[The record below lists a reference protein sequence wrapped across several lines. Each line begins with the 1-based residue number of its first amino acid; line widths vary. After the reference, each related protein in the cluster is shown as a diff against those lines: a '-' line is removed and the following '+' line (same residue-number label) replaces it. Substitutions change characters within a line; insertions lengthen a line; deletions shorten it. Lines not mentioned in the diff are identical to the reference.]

1 MKKVIIFLSI
11 CTYLLIITSNVN
23 KTNKFEDIITMLL
36 IFNILLVVLAG
47 FINFKK
53 KNNEKN
59 IIK

>member
-11 CTYLLIITSNVN
+11 CTYLLTITSNVN
-23 KTNKFEDIITMLL
+23 KTNKFEDVITMLL

-47 FINFKK
+47 FTNLKK